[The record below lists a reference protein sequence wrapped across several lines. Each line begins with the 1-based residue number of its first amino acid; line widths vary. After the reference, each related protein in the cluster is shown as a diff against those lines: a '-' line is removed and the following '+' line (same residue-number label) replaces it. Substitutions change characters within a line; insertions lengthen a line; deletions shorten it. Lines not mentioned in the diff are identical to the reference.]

1 MPGIGDDFQSAVGQ
15 LIAEEF
21 VVPDGGELIL
31 SPFFMPST
39 TGLPQ
44 VNPAAGWYRIHT
56 EFFCERFFSLPT
68 HARMNGIQ
76 ESHEKL

>member
-1 MPGIGDDFQSAVGQ
+1 VSKNPRHCTIKDFRLLGVGPVPGIGDDFQSAVGQ

-39 TGLPQ
+39 TGLPLT
-44 VNPAAGWYRIHT
+44 AAGQPGGRLVSY
-56 EFFCERFFSLPT
+56 
-68 HARMNGIQ
+68 
-76 ESHEKL
+76 SH